1 MFMNLKQITVLLSR
15 IALFVMYFWFGLLKV
30 IGQSPASPLVEKL
43 FDNTISGVMPFSSFI
58 VLFGLFEMVI
68 GVLFFI
74 PRFEKVATGL
84 FGLHIFTTVLPLF
97 VIGEIWTKFGV
108 PTIEGQYIIKNLALI
123 VCALNIW
130 MAGVEVQKPKI
141 SDTILNTI

>member
-1 MFMNLKQITVLLSR
+1 MNIKQFTVLLSR

-68 GVLFFI
+68 GILFFI
-74 PRFEKVATGL
+74 PRFEKIATGL
-84 FGLHIFTTVLPLF
+84 FALHIFTTVLPLF

-130 MAGVEVQKPKI
+130 MAATEVQKPKI

>member
-1 MFMNLKQITVLLSR
+1 MTIKQSTVLLAR

-43 FDNTISGVMPFSSFI
+43 FNSTISGIMPFSSFI
-58 VLFGLFEMVI
+58 VLFGLFEMII
-68 GVLFFI
+68 GILFFI

-108 PTIEGQYIIKNLALI
+108 PTIEGQYIIKNLALV
-123 VCALNIW
+123 VCAMNIW
-130 MAGVEVQKPKI
+130 MAGTEQQKPRS
-141 SDTILNTI
+141 SDSILNTI

>member
-1 MFMNLKQITVLLSR
+1 MNLKQITVLLSR

-130 MAGVEVQKPKI
+130 MAGAEVQKPKI

>member
-1 MFMNLKQITVLLSR
+1 MCMNIKQYTVLLSR

-43 FDNTISGVMPFSSFI
+43 CESTSAGIKPFSSFI

-68 GVLFFI
+68 GVLFFV
-74 PRFEKVATGL
+74 PKFEKIATGL
-84 FGLHIFTTVLPLF
+84 FALHIFTTVLPLF

-123 VCALNIW
+123 VCAMNIW
-130 MAGVEVQKPKI
+130 IAGTESQKPKL
-141 SDTILNTI
+141 SDTILTTI